1 MENASNFIYV
11 NKTDIFHQ
19 DGDIY
24 ELYDEPREMCVS
36 SFITMPT
43 TPSSAFVASLPASIT

>member
-24 ELYDEPREMCVS
+24 VLYDEPREMCVTPI
-36 SFITMPT
+36 ITTPT
-43 TPSSAFVASLPASIT
+43 TPSLAPSPASIT